1 MNLKKIPHLK
11 QIIIIIFLLILTPL
25 VLTFAKFIKET
36 FYNFYLGSKEFYF
49 TSNRLKEK
57 GATYQVNNW
66 SGIGSF
72 DITFDLLSS
81 LNNKLYTSY
90 DIDYKVEY
98 SCSKDATCSIE
109 NGTGIIYSS
118 THSATV
124 NIKVSPNRAFKE
136 GEELV
141 VDVSATSTNP
151 YVKTL
156 NAKFIYTSGKKG
168 ITYSITD
175 EKTNPYLNFSITNAN
190 NYCTVIK
197 DFDTY
202 KKGDF
207 IDINDF
213 LNLNNT
219 SKSNCISKYIKLTF
233 DPNIILVD
241 TTSSLLDNS
250 TLNYI
255 TINNVSYIKEITF
268 PIDALSSRELKFYKI
283 DPSKNYTYP
292 NDETN
297 SIINIEII
305 DP

>member
-1 MNLKKIPHLK
+1 MFLFVLSISLV
-11 QIIIIIFLLILTPL
+11 IIL
-25 VLTFAKFIKET
+25 A
-36 FYNFYLGSKEFYF
+36 
-49 TSNRLKEK
+49 
-57 GATYQVNNW
+57 
-66 SGIGSF
+66 
-72 DITFDLLSS
+72 S

-90 DIDYKVEY
+90 DVDYKVEY

-109 NGTGIIYSS
+109 NGTGIIYNS

-124 NIKVSPNRAFKE
+124 NIKVNPNRAFKE

-175 EKTNPYLNFSITNAN
+175 EKNNPYLNFSITNAN
-190 NYCTVIK
+190 TYCTVIK
-197 DFDTY
+197 DFDSY

-207 IDINDF
+207 IDINAF

-255 TINNVSYIKEITF
+255 TINNVSYIKEITI

-292 NDETN
+292 KDETN